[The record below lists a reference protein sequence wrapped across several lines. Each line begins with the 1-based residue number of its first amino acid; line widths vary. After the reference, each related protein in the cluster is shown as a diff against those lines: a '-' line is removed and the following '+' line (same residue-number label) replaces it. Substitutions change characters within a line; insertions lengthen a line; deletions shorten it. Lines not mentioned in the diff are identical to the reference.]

1 MIISVPY
8 KSGNGYKFQDQKR
21 KKKSSGY
28 KKLIHKFD
36 ISLMY

>member
-1 MIISVPY
+1 MIIKSVPY

-28 KKLIHKFD
+28 KKTN
-36 ISLMY
+36 S